1 MFGALLT
8 LLVTLMHLYVCW
20 RLWSLPGVRRRISR
34 RAFITAAALVWAAG
48 VAGRIWGHDGEGAV
62 AAVAELLA
70 MDWLG
75 VLLLMTVSL
84 LAVDLLSGFGLWLRR
99 HLSMLRAAG
108 LAVGALLSVVAMVQ
122 GTRAP
127 VIQQY
132 EARIDGLPTALE
144 GRTLVVLSDLHL
156 GAQLGREW
164 LDGRVDQVL
173 ALKPDLVLLLGDL
186 FEGHGLPSADL
197 LPALRRLSAPLGVW
211 TILGNHE
218 FHGAPEAIVSLLE
231 AAGIRVLRNA
241 RATPHPGLT
250 LVGAE
255 NPTHSR
261 VEARDR
267 DRDALARLLGEPT
280 QGAVIL
286 LSHASRHYDAAAA
299 AGVDLMLAGHTHG
312 GQLWPFGYL
321 VARLFPRYEG
331 HHQIDGMSLIVSRG
345 TGTWGPRMRLW
356 RPAEILRV
364 TLKGR

>member
-20 RLWSLPGVRRRISR
+20 RLWSLPGVRRWISR
-34 RAFITAAALVWAAG
+34 RAFVTVAALVWAAG

-99 HLSMLRAAG
+99 RLSMLRTAG
-108 LAVGALLSVVAMVQ
+108 LTVGALLSVVAMVQ

-156 GAQLGREW
+156 GAQLGRRW
-164 LDGRVDQVL
+164 LDGRVDQVS

-197 LPALRRLSAPLGVW
+197 LPGLRRLTAPLGVW
-211 TILGNHE
+211 AILGNHE
-218 FHGAPEAIVSLLE
+218 FHGAPEAIAALLE

-241 RATPHPGLT
+241 RATPLPGLT
-250 LVGAE
+250 LVGVE

-267 DRDALARLLGEPT
+267 DALVRLLSEPT

-286 LSHASRHYDAAAA
+286 LSHAPRHDDTAST

-312 GQLWPFGYL
+312 GQIWPFGYL
-321 VARLFPRYEG
+321 VATLFPRYEG
-331 HHQIDGMSLIVSRG
+331 HHRIDGMNLIVSRG
-345 TGTWGPRMRLW
+345 AGTWGPRMRLW

-364 TLKGR
+364 TLKRG